1 MIDATCDKECSES
14 AASQSTRHTF
24 WMKWNLELL
33 STNNG
38 FLWLFVQFSLMT
50 TRGKDLH
57 NLPPLKL
64 ERGAKLSL
72 SKLLSARPRPRTTPP
87 TTSPWSPWTPS
98 PWSAALRS
106 ASSLFF
112 FHSLF
117 FSILSWAFNKSDRH
131 HPQQHRHHLQRHQ
144 NLHWQHFHPHHH
156 PSLDYQACALRA
168 LGLLLADGTPT
179 VGGGKTF
186 WAVSQIFLRK
196 QL

>member
-1 MIDATCDKECSES
+1 M
-14 AASQSTRHTF
+14 
-24 WMKWNLELL
+24 
-33 STNNG
+33 TN
-38 FLWLFVQFSLMT
+38 M
-50 TRGKDLH
+50 RYGKDLH

-72 SKLLSARPRPRTTPP
+72 SRLLSGRPRTTLP

-98 PWSAALRS
+98 PWSVALRS

-131 HPQQHRHHLQRHQ
+131 HPQQHRHHLQHHQ

-156 PSLDYQACALRA
+156 PTLDYHINPQEPFEALSSTA
-168 LGLLLADGTPT
+168 PPSLP
-179 VGGGKTF
+179 VQEWWKTRQTIHESF
-186 WAVSQIFLRK
+186 PYNLISSL
-196 QL
+196 QLWQNYHCPGQKLSRQGIW

>member
-1 MIDATCDKECSES
+1 M
-14 AASQSTRHTF
+14 ST
-24 WMKWNLELL
+24 K
-33 STNNG
+33 
-38 FLWLFVQFSLMT
+38 
-50 TRGKDLH
+50 GKDLH

-72 SKLLSARPRPRTTPP
+72 SRLLSGRPRTTLP

-98 PWSAALRS
+98 PWSVALRS

-131 HPQQHRHHLQRHQ
+131 HPQQHRHHLQHHQ

-156 PSLDYQACALRA
+156 PTLDYHINPQEPFEALSSTAPPSLPVQERWQVRQKILEYFPYNLILA
-168 LGLLLADGTPT
+168 IFTIVQGTFKQKSSRQGKNGVNETKLLSCFGTFCT
-179 VGGGKTF
+179 N
-186 WAVSQIFLRK
+186 L
-196 QL
+196 

>member
-1 MIDATCDKECSES
+1 M
-14 AASQSTRHTF
+14 RY
-24 WMKWNLELL
+24 
-33 STNNG
+33 
-38 FLWLFVQFSLMT
+38 
-50 TRGKDLH
+50 GKDLH

-72 SKLLSARPRPRTTPP
+72 SKLLSARPWTTPP

-131 HPQQHRHHLQRHQ
+131 HPQQHGHHLQHHQ
-144 NLHWQHFHPHHH
+144 NLHSQHLGLQPHFYPHIDH
-156 PSLDYQACALRA
+156 PSVDYHLNPQEPFEALSSTA
-168 LGLLLADGTPT
+168 PPSLP
-179 VGGGKTF
+179 GKE
-186 WAVSQIFLRK
+186 R
-196 QL
+196 